1 MTPSAIAGADVIDK
15 DDTVGLLSASASCTS
30 GTADGGG
37 KQQQSQGPTTAEG
50 VPFDTKSL
58 LDSNGTKVDAKRLP
72 HKTRMALA
80 LQGPTL
86 IFDGICNLCNGS
98 MSWFQ
103 ERVRKEDRPV
113 WYMWAQHADTQSL
126 LSELGISRHDILRS
140 WAYLEDGI
148 VYRGSAAWLR
158 ALRNLR
164 SPWCY
169 LSHFDWTPEFIRETV
184 YNTVAANR
192 YNALGHSDACQRPN
206 PEMRARF
213 LHSTAVKGPK
223 PDSTIPPRVRRR
235 LLIVGCGPAG
245 LFIAKKMAPSKDFE
259 VVVVEPKNFFEFTP
273 GILRGMCHP
282 EAMKDLVF
290 DLEPVLCDDL
300 GVGYVQGAVTSLSGT
315 KAVIRRLGGDG
326 DGERSSNGIL
336 RLSKA
341 AAENKDVETNM
352 IVPPSASS
360 DPALEDCETVEINF
374 DFCVVAAGS
383 AYTTST
389 LWKVPVATE
398 EKLEDST
405 NLFSKDR
412 RIVQLSSEHSKLES
426 LNQHRSARV
435 SIFGAGLVGIELA
448 SEIRHYFPDIERI
461 SLFDPQPTVLPA
473 LPQSAQKY
481 ATEWM
486 ERNNVELILGS
497 DFNDESVKDA
507 EDTSDVVYKC
517 VGVRVNTPFMPKDV
531 LDARG
536 QILVNNAMQILLNEK
551 ALDKDAVDLMG
562 ADRAAIFGSGRIFAI
577 GDCVS
582 VKGADPPYI
591 KDTYPAEAM
600 AEVVVANLYKSK
612 TIQCMA
618 SCPGVLREL
627 GSLQV
632 MTLCSLG
639 PSDGLFCIND
649 RMVSWGRPAMIV
661 KGTIE
666 VTKMSDSRNEVLG
679 RSFWSMVPHW

>member
-1 MTPSAIAGADVIDK
+1 
-15 DDTVGLLSASASCTS
+15 
-30 GTADGGG
+30 
-37 KQQQSQGPTTAEG
+37 
-50 VPFDTKSL
+50 
-58 LDSNGTKVDAKRLP
+58 
-72 HKTRMALA
+72 
-80 LQGPTL
+80 
-86 IFDGICNLCNGS
+86 
-98 MSWFQ
+98 
-103 ERVRKEDRPV
+103 
-113 WYMWAQHADTQSL
+113 MWAQHADTQSL

-300 GVGYVQGAVTSLSGT
+300 GVGYVQGAVTTLSGT
-315 KAVIRRLGGDG
+315 KAVVRRLGGNG
-326 DGERSSNGIL
+326 GGVDGENSNGIL

-341 AAENKDVETNM
+341 AAENQDAETNM
-352 IVPPSASS
+352 VVPPNATS
-360 DPALEDCETVEINF
+360 DTALEDCETVEINF

-383 AYTTST
+383 AYTTSS
-389 LWKVPVATE
+389 LWKVPVSPE
-398 EKLEDST
+398 EKEADSN
-405 NLFSKDR
+405 NLYSKDG
-412 RIVQLSSEHSKLES
+412 RIAQLSSEHSKLES

-473 LPQSAQKY
+473 LPESAQKY

-507 EDTSDVVYKC
+507 EDTSDVIYKC

-536 QILVNNAMQILLNEK
+536 QILVNNAMQVLLDEK

-577 GDCVS
+577 GGEYLAGSLGKWKDCESVASIKVRLTFPLIFFWMLHASPCPSPCISSIDCVS

-649 RMVSWGRPAMIV
+649 RMVSWGRPAIIV

-666 VTKMSDSRNEVLG
+666 VTKMSDSRNEFLG

>member
-1 MTPSAIAGADVIDK
+1 
-15 DDTVGLLSASASCTS
+15 
-30 GTADGGG
+30 
-37 KQQQSQGPTTAEG
+37 
-50 VPFDTKSL
+50 
-58 LDSNGTKVDAKRLP
+58 
-72 HKTRMALA
+72 
-80 LQGPTL
+80 
-86 IFDGICNLCNGS
+86 
-98 MSWFQ
+98 
-103 ERVRKEDRPV
+103 
-113 WYMWAQHADTQSL
+113 MWAQHADTQTL

-158 ALRNLR
+158 ALRNLS

-206 PEMRARF
+206 PDMRARF

-245 LFIAKKMAPSKDFE
+245 LFVAKKMAPSKVFE
-259 VVVVEPKNFFEFTP
+259 VVVVEPKDFFEFTP

-315 KAVIRRLGGDG
+315 KAVVRRLGGGNHGVDDEG
-326 DGERSSNGIL
+326 SNGIL

-341 AAENKDVETNM
+341 AAENQDVEANM
-352 IVPPSASS
+352 IVPPDAAS
-360 DPALEDCETVEINF
+360 DKALEDCQTIEINF

-389 LWKVPVATE
+389 LWKVPVAPE
-398 EKLEDST
+398 EKQEGP
-405 NLFSKDR
+405 NNFYAKDG
-412 RIVQLSSEHSKLES
+412 RIAQLSAEHSKLES
-426 LNQHRSARV
+426 LNQHCSARV

-473 LPQSAQKY
+473 LPESAQKY

-507 EDTSDVVYKC
+507 EDTSDVIYKC

-536 QILVNNAMQILLNEK
+536 QVLVNNAMQVLLDDK

-577 GDCVS
+577 G
-582 VKGADPPYI
+582 G
-591 KDTYPAEAM
+591 EF
-600 AEVVVANLYKSK
+600 
-612 TIQCMA
+612 
-618 SCPGVLREL
+618 CP
-627 GSLQV
+627 SSAA
-632 MTLCSLG
+632 SLG
-639 PSDGLFCIND
+639 PTLHLKSSFVSYFHFFCTTLAPIHLLQ
-649 RMVSWGRPAMIV
+649 IV
-661 KGTIE
+661 YRSRVPIHRISRTRILPKRWPKLLLPIS
-666 VTKMSDSRNEVLG
+666 TKAR
-679 RSFWSMVPHW
+679 RSNAWQAARVFSVN

>member
-1 MTPSAIAGADVIDK
+1 
-15 DDTVGLLSASASCTS
+15 
-30 GTADGGG
+30 
-37 KQQQSQGPTTAEG
+37 
-50 VPFDTKSL
+50 
-58 LDSNGTKVDAKRLP
+58 
-72 HKTRMALA
+72 
-80 LQGPTL
+80 
-86 IFDGICNLCNGS
+86 
-98 MSWFQ
+98 
-103 ERVRKEDRPV
+103 
-113 WYMWAQHADTQSL
+113 MWAQHADTQSL

-282 EAMKDLVF
+282 QAMKDLVF

-300 GVGYVQGAVTSLSGT
+300 GVGYVQGAVTTLSGT
-315 KAVIRRLGGDG
+315 KAVVRRLGGNGGGVD
-326 DGERSSNGIL
+326 DENSNGIL

-341 AAENKDVETNM
+341 AAENQDAETNM
-352 IVPPSASS
+352 VVPPNATS
-360 DPALEDCETVEINF
+360 DTAIEDCETVEINF

-389 LWKVPVATE
+389 LWKVPVAPE
-398 EKLEDST
+398 EKEMDSN
-405 NLFSKDR
+405 NLYSKDS
-412 RIVQLSSEHSKLES
+412 RIAQLSSEHSKLES

-448 SEIRHYFPDIERI
+448 SEVRHYFPDIERI

-473 LPQSAQKY
+473 LPESAQKY

-507 EDTSDVVYKC
+507 EDTSDVIYKC

-536 QILVNNAMQILLNEK
+536 QILVNNAMQVLLDEK
-551 ALDKDAVDLMG
+551 TLDRDAVDLMG

-577 GDCVS
+577 GGEYLASRIFWLLRSMEGLCLS
-582 VKGADPPYI
+582 YI
-591 KDTYPAEAM
+591 Y
-600 AEVVVANLYKSK
+600 
-612 TIQCMA
+612 
-618 SCPGVLREL
+618 
-627 GSLQV
+627 
-632 MTLCSLG
+632 
-639 PSDGLFCIND
+639 F
-649 RMVSWGRPAMIV
+649 
-661 KGTIE
+661 
-666 VTKMSDSRNEVLG
+666 
-679 RSFWSMVPHW
+679 H

>member
-1 MTPSAIAGADVIDK
+1 MLTY
-15 DDTVGLLSASASCTS
+15 
-30 GTADGGG
+30 
-37 KQQQSQGPTTAEG
+37 
-50 VPFDTKSL
+50 
-58 LDSNGTKVDAKRLP
+58 
-72 HKTRMALA
+72 
-80 LQGPTL
+80 
-86 IFDGICNLCNGS
+86 ICNSAQLT
-98 MSWFQ
+98 MRHQ
-103 ERVRKEDRPV
+103 LHVHLAV
-113 WYMWAQHADTQSL
+113 WAQHADTQSL

-158 ALRNLR
+158 ALRNLQ

-223 PDSTIPPRVRRR
+223 PDSAIPPRVRRR
-235 LLIVGCGPAG
+235 LLIVGCGPSG

-259 VVVVEPKNFFEFTP
+259 VVVVEPKDFFEFTP

-300 GVGYVQGAVTSLSGT
+300 GVGYVQGAVTDLSGT
-315 KAVIRRLGGDG
+315 KAVVRRLGGNG
-326 DGERSSNGIL
+326 GGVDGESSNGIL

-341 AAENKDVETNM
+341 AAENQDAETNM
-352 IVPPSASS
+352 VVPPNATS
-360 DPALEDCETVEINF
+360 DTALEDCETVEINF

-383 AYTTST
+383 AYTTSS
-389 LWKVPVATE
+389 LWKVPVSPE
-398 EKLEDST
+398 EKEADSN
-405 NLFSKDR
+405 NLYSKDG

-473 LPQSAQKY
+473 LPESAQKY

-507 EDTSDVVYKC
+507 EDTSDVIYKC

-536 QILVNNAMQILLNEK
+536 QILVNNAMQVLLDEK

-577 GDCVS
+577 GGEYLAGS
-582 VKGADPPYI
+582 FGMK
-591 KDTYPAEAM
+591 
-600 AEVVVANLYKSK
+600 KS
-612 TIQCMA
+612 
-618 SCPGVLREL
+618 
-627 GSLQV
+627 
-632 MTLCSLG
+632 
-639 PSDGLFCIND
+639 
-649 RMVSWGRPAMIV
+649 
-661 KGTIE
+661 
-666 VTKMSDSRNEVLG
+666 
-679 RSFWSMVPHW
+679 